1 MTEKNILLAAKT
13 VFLRKGLDAATM
25 QDIAAEAGISRT
37 LLHYYHRN
45 KGTLFRA
52 ILDNAVGEFIPK
64 VAMLVELDIPLM
76 KKIEL
81 LVDGY
86 LSLLLDDPLLPHFLI
101 LEIQRDPRVLVQ
113 LFRDKRGEFV
123 EVARIKKQIGS
134 ELRIAG
140 DTDVTLAH
148 IFTSLYGMLMFPFL
162 AKPALD
168 EVFFNNDPAAFRAFM
183 MERKDCI
190 IAMMRTLLKSMT
202 GASAAARP
210 IVSTQ
215 PATTQSAST
224 QPASAQPAATTQP
237 ATAARKPARA
247 KTKSVDRKPA
257 VRKSASH
264 KPAVRKLTGRNL
276 AIRKS
281 AARKPARAV

>member
-1 MTEKNILLAAKT
+1 MTEQAILQAAKT

-45 KGTLFRA
+45 KDTLFRA

-64 VAMLVELDIPLM
+64 IAMLIELDIPLL

-101 LEIQRDPRVLVQ
+101 IEIQREPRVLVQ

-123 EVARIKKQIGS
+123 EVSRIKKQIAR
-134 ELRIAG
+134 ELGING
-140 DTDVTLAH
+140 DTDTALAH

-168 EVFFNNDPAAFRAFM
+168 EVFFDNDPAAFRAFM
-183 MERKDCI
+183 MERKPLI
-190 IAMMRTLLKSMT
+190 ISMMRTLLKSM
-202 GASAAARP
+202 A
-210 IVSTQ
+210 
-215 PATTQSAST
+215 
-224 QPASAQPAATTQP
+224 AQPAAAP
-237 ATAARKPARA
+237 RKSARAKSKPAARKPAR
-247 KTKSVDRKPA
+247 
-257 VRKSASH
+257 SA
-264 KPAVRKLTGRNL
+264 
-276 AIRKS
+276 
-281 AARKPARAV
+281 

>member
-1 MTEKNILLAAKT
+1 MNHAPHFKTRMTEKNILLAAKT

-45 KGTLFRA
+45 KDTLFRA

-86 LSLLLDDPLLPHFLI
+86 LALLLGDPLLPHFLI

-123 EVARIKKQIGS
+123 EVARIKKQIGD

-140 DTDVTLAH
+140 DTDVALAH

-168 EVFFNNDPAAFRAFM
+168 EVFFNNDPASFRAFM
-183 MERKDCI
+183 MERKTCI
-190 IAMMRTLLKSMT
+190 IPMMRTLLKSMT
-202 GASAAARP
+202 GAPASMRPSAA
-210 IVSTQ
+210 
-215 PATTQSAST
+215 
-224 QPASAQPAATTQP
+224 AQPAAATRP
-237 ATAARKPARA
+237 AAAARKPARA
-247 KTKSVDRKPA
+247 KTKSA
-257 VRKSASH
+257 
-264 KPAVRKLTGRNL
+264 GRNL
-276 AIRKS
+276 AVRKPAARKP
-281 AARKPARAV
+281 AARKPARVA